1 MRLAKFLVLAALA
14 SGLLAAAAIAADG
27 RRPPVEDGT
36 LSVRDG
42 RAAIQIRLKG
52 SVIGRLTKGSIT
64 VAESPADTTMVVV
77 RGHETRRFDAAGR
90 AVYSGSGIRFRLADD
105 RRFLV
110 KIAGKGINFSAVG
123 VGDGWIDGWG
133 DPDDEIFY
141 DGTYTLNGD
150 AFPTLPNERTRFELA
165 ATPTG

>member
-1 MRLAKFLVLAALA
+1 MRLARLLLLGVLA
-14 SGLLAAAAIAADG
+14 SGILAAAAFAADVA
-27 RRPPVEDGT
+27 RPPVQDGT

-52 SVIGRLTKGSIT
+52 SVIGRLTKGTIAVFGSR
-64 VAESPADTTMVVV
+64 ADTTMVVV

-90 AVYSGSGIRFRLADD
+90 VVYAGSGIRFRLADD
-105 RRFLV
+105 KRFTV

-133 DPDDEIFY
+133 DPDEEIFY
-141 DGTYTLNGD
+141 DGTYTLNGET
-150 AFPTLPNERTRFELA
+150 FSTLPNERTRFELA
-165 ATPTG
+165 APPAD